1 MGDAVNWEFLGQ
13 LLLTGGGLAAVAKGL
28 AWLNTKRAERL
39 RATGEA
45 GVEYDKFM
53 GAAMTRANEVNSGIR
68 DDLIIERR
76 IKANLID
83 LVFDLVDALRT
94 RGATAREVDPFLDR
108 LDEIRA
114 DR

>member
-28 AWLNTKRAERL
+28 AWLNTRRAQRL

-45 GVEYDKFM
+45 GIEYDKFV
-53 GAAMTRANEVNSGIR
+53 GAAMNRSNEVLEGIR
-68 DDLIIERR
+68 GDLIVERR
-76 IKANLID
+76 KSAGLID
-83 LVFDLVDALRT
+83 LVLDMADALR
-94 RGATAREVDPFLDR
+94 RKGASEREVDPFLDR
-108 LDEIRA
+108 LAVIRA

>member
-1 MGDAVNWEFLGQ
+1 MNWEFLGQ
-13 LLLTGGGLAAVAKGL
+13 LFATGTGLAAVAKGL
-28 AWLNTKRAERL
+28 AWLNTKRAQRL

-68 DDLIIERR
+68 DDLIVERR
-76 IKANLID
+76 IKSNLID
-83 LVFDLVDALRT
+83 LVFDLVDALRNH
-94 RGATAREVDPFLDR
+94 GASAREVDPYLDR